1 MKRVIGVKFKQLG
14 KIYHFECLENETYK
28 LDDKVI
34 VETSRGIEYAT
45 VVLEEK
51 NVEEEHLVMPLKI
64 VRYMN
69 KTY

>member
-34 VETSRGIEYAT
+34 VETSRGIEYGRKKCRRRTSGDAT
-45 VVLEEK
+45 
-51 NVEEEHLVMPLKI
+51 
-64 VRYMN
+64 
-69 KTY
+69 